1 MQTAGGMRINWIASA
16 LLLLGLLL
24 PAAASAQSVT
34 VRVGAAAG
42 TGLELAGGGAGG
54 TGLRRSP
61 TFVTLNGGVMLDNET
76 RFELGAALLLELEG
90 RVGVAVEPQLRIHAP
105 GRRFRGYLVVGV
117 PIFVAPYTL
126 FGVSAGPGVSF
137 SPLPALFIFSELA
150 LRAYPFGNDLP
161 QGAVLFHGDLSLG
174 VRYAF

>member
-1 MQTAGGMRINWIASA
+1 MNWIAGA
-16 LLLLGLLL
+16 VLLCGLLAS
-24 PAAASAQSVT
+24 AAAEAQTMS

-42 TGLELAGGGAGG
+42 TGLELAGGGSGG
-54 TGLRRSP
+54 TGVRRSP
-61 TFVTLNGGVMLDNET
+61 AFVTLSAGVMLDNET

-105 GRRFRGYLVVGV
+105 GRRFRGYLVLGT

-126 FGVSAGPGVSF
+126 FGVSLGPGVSF
-137 SPLPALFIFSELA
+137 AATPSLLVFGELA

-161 QGAVLFHGDLSLG
+161 EGAVLFHADLSLG
-174 VRYAF
+174 ARYAF